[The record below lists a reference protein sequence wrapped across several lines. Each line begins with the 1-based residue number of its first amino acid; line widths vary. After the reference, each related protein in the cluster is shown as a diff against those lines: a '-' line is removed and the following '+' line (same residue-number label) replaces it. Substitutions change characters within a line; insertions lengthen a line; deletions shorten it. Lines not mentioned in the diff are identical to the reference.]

1 MIDTAEIFVA
11 EAMLDGQMFN
21 IDSDM
26 SAGMHVQHPETEFR
40 LKKVSEKFIESIH
53 LMVNEPSV
61 GLFRIHEH
69 VRRSV
74 PQIVDKKLEMQNFQK
89 KIHGVCYDLD
99 YSIRTVQSMQKI
111 PHFTII
117 QECLRSAIASKQNLD
132 AAKNQRTMKYDSHR
146 IDEEPVVIGPPQAEV
161 EGSICPNCMKIWN
174 SQDELIIHWQNE
186 HATQETPINTEVAVP
201 AEQDNNIS

>member
-161 EGSICPNCMKIWN
+161 E
-174 SQDELIIHWQNE
+174 
-186 HATQETPINTEVAVP
+186 VAVP